1 MIKYMLDDSHLMK
14 KILDISRETPDY
26 VFEGKG
32 ATMTRGYIAYI
43 IQISNKIVEAQN
55 RYSYVNDILESIPE
69 WKEFVEEDLNRRTKL
84 QNDPLVNDPRKKVTN
99 NNDDDLDFFFKL
111 KSHESSKKND
121 DNEVK

>member
-1 MIKYMLDDSHLMK
+1 MK

-26 VFEGKG
+26 VFEGTG